1 MSRTISSSSSRSQVK
16 KPRLPKKKK
25 LCEDGMNCKFMH
37 EHQHIL
43 EYDHEEVEKF
53 KAFEGKG
60 RKLGGKKASVP
71 FSAVSRTDTTSTA
84 ASAGRILGG
93 TRSRDQVINL
103 LSPISTASNTERTRI
118 LPDEGALEKA
128 IKASLNDF

>member
-1 MSRTISSSSSRSQVK
+1 MSRTISSGSSSRSQVK
-16 KPRLPKKKK
+16 KPRLTKKKK
-25 LCEDGMNCKFMH
+25 LCEDGRNCKFMH

-60 RKLGGKKASVP
+60 RKLGGKKASTP
-71 FSAVSRTDTTSTA
+71 VSRTDTTSTA

-103 LSPISTASNTERTRI
+103 LSPISTASNTARTRI
-118 LPDEGALEKA
+118 LSDDEALEKA
-128 IKASLNDF
+128 IKASLNEF